1 MNVYIVWLNEDWE
14 NLDLYL
20 MKNNALENNY

>member
-1 MNVYIVWLNEDWE
+1 MNVYIVWLNKDWE